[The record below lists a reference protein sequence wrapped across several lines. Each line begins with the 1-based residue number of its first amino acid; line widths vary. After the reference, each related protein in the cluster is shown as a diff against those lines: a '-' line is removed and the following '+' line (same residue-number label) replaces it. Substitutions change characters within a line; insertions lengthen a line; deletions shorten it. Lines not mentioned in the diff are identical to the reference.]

1 MTTSNWEVEFYETRP
16 GRCPTQ
22 EFLDSLQVKE
32 RVFAQR
38 GLARLETFGPALR
51 RPHIDYLRD
60 DIYEIRVRAPG
71 GHLRFFY
78 FFFVGRKIIVTH
90 AIKKKTDS
98 VPPAEIDR
106 AVTHRAD
113 YLARNAGG

>member
-1 MTTSNWEVEFYETRP
+1 MTASNWEVEFYENRS

-32 RVFAQR
+32 RVFSQR
-38 GLARLETFGPALR
+38 GLERLETFGTGLR

-60 DIYEIRVRAPG
+60 DIYELRVQTPG
-71 GHLRFFY
+71 GRLRFFY

-90 AIKKKTDS
+90 AIKKKTGPM
-98 VPPAEIDR
+98 PPAEIDR
-106 AVTHRAD
+106 AVAYRAD
-113 YLARNAGG
+113 YLEQNAGG

>member
-1 MTTSNWEVEFYETRP
+1 MMASNWEVDFYEIRP

-22 EFLDSLQVKE
+22 EFLDSLQAKE

-38 GLARLETFGPALR
+38 GLERLEKFGSALR

-60 DIYEIRVRAPG
+60 DIYELRVQTPG
-71 GHLRFFY
+71 GRLRFFY

-90 AIKKKTDS
+90 AIKKKTGP

-106 AVTHRAD
+106 AIAYRAD
-113 YLARNAGG
+113 YLDRNKGG